1 MVLFSVCNTQPIHYK
16 HMYLNKFAAAIEN
29 SIDNDIVKAKDAI
42 VGALPENALGR
53 TALALPIVL
62 GAYKRRND
70 KPIAGAIQ
78 GAGASAGAYAGYK
91 GGKLLAEQLDKLDS
105 VKGLDSNTQGLLR
118 LAAIAAGTGLGSKM
132 GWDLTGSVL

>member
-1 MVLFSVCNTQPIHYK
+1 
-16 HMYLNKFAAAIEN
+16 MYLNKYAAAIES
-29 SIDNDIVKAKDAI
+29 SIDNDIIKAKDAI
-42 VGALPENALGR
+42 ADALPASTLGR
-53 TALALPIVL
+53 TALALPVIL

-91 GGKLLAEQLDKLDS
+91 GGKLLAEQLSNLEA
-105 VKGLDSNTQGLLR
+105 VKGLDANKQGLLR